1 MIREMSRIIEFNN
14 LSPFSSS
21 NKSEVFIGCASY
33 EERCTGALLS
43 ASKDY
48 NPESIIIFYSTEY
61 LNKGK
66 TKDFLE
72 LLMQFGITLTNEKPE
87 LIDFSV
93 LSQRE
98 CLNRLN
104 TSIMEKL
111 HKGFQDIKITID
123 ITTFPRQLL
132 FLLLREVRQIVQ
144 ANNLRLLY
152 SEPKQY
158 STEIRQDGWLTKGVR
173 SVTPMF
179 GFGGV
184 QDPMLKKMLVILAG
198 HEGERAY
205 ITWRRHQPDKTILI
219 PQGKPYHEGLNN
231 ISEEENLLLRSI
243 LGGVSLYSQ
252 SVPAHEV
259 DEAYLQLERIYAR
272 YAHEYYFIITSLGTK
287 LQSLGFFLFAESRPD
302 VQVTYA
308 VPIYYNYTDY
318 SVGIARRWEIKELN
332 PYKSDYRK

>member
-1 MIREMSRIIEFNN
+1 MIRVMSRIIEFKN

-21 NKSEVFIGCASY
+21 NKSEIFIGCASY

-43 ASKDY
+43 ASEDY
-48 NPESIIIFYSTEY
+48 VPESTIIFYSKEY

-66 TKDFLE
+66 TEDFLD
-72 LLMQFGITLTNEKPE
+72 LLCKCSLKLTNKKPE
-87 LIDFSV
+87 LINFSL
-93 LSQRE
+93 LSQSQ
-98 CLNRLN
+98 CLN
-104 TSIMEKL
+104 TSIMKKL
-111 HKGFQDIKITID
+111 NKGAQDINITIN

-152 SEPKQY
+152 SEPKHY
-158 STEIRQDGWLTKGVR
+158 SAEIRPDGWLTKGVR

-184 QDPMLKKMLVILAG
+184 QDPMLKKMLVVLAG

-219 PQGKPYHEGLNN
+219 PQGKPYHEGLRN
-231 ISEEENLLLRSI
+231 ISVKENLLLRSI
-243 LGGVSLYSQ
+243 IGGVCLYSQ
-252 SVPAHEV
+252 SLPAREV

-272 YAHEYYFIITSLGTK
+272 YAHEYYFIVAPLGTK

-308 VPIYYNYTDY
+308 VPIYYNYEDY
-318 SVGIARRWEIKELN
+318 SVGIARRWEIRELD